1 MNAKYLKLISLS
13 LLLIITF
20 LTVGCEK
27 GSHTVSFM
35 GGLHYSHGDETGSSV
50 SGKPDGA
57 SGKGILGSIK
67 DALLGNGT
75 DTCDEKTENSPDGKE
90 DQIDRNG
97 VDARTDTSEEK
108 TEKALDGKLDHIDS
122 EKAGAKIDTSKK
134 KEAKHADRK
143 QDEIGS
149 QHTSERREP
158 NNKRNN
164 DRDSR
169 SQFTLSEIKEL
180 TAADL
185 SDDLIITKISS
196 ASKPYELSTADI
208 ISLKRAKVRDRVI
221 SCLINTSE

>member
-1 MNAKYLKLISLS
+1 MNAKYFKMISLS
-13 LLLIITF
+13 LLFIITF

-35 GGLHYSHGDETGSSV
+35 GGLHYSYGDE
-50 SGKPDGA
+50 KGA
-57 SGKGILGSIK
+57 SGSGSPEGASTKGILGSIK
-67 DALLGNGT
+67 EALLGK
-75 DTCDEKTENSPDGKE
+75 DTVASDEKRENCPDQKE
-90 DQIDRNG
+90 DQIDGKG
-97 VDARTDTSEEK
+97 VEARTDTSEENMERDSGGK
-108 TEKALDGKLDHIDS
+108 EKYIESK
-122 EKAGAKIDTSKK
+122 KAGAKIEASDKK
-134 KEAKHADRK
+134 AAKHADRK
-143 QDEIGS
+143 QHEIGS
-149 QHTSERREP
+149 QHASERREP

-185 SDDLIITKISS
+185 SDDLIITKIMSTS
-196 ASKPYELSTADI
+196 RPYELSTADI

>member
-27 GSHTVSFM
+27 GSHTVSFL
-35 GGLHYSHGDETGSSV
+35 GGLHYSYGDETGSSV

-57 SGKGILGSIK
+57 PVKGILGSIK
-67 DALLGNGT
+67 GALLGNGT
-75 DTCDEKTENSPDGKE
+75 GTCDEKTENS
-90 DQIDRNG
+90 
-97 VDARTDTSEEK
+97 
-108 TEKALDGKLDHIDS
+108 LDGKAGQIDS
-122 EKAGAKIDTSKK
+122 EKAGAKIDTSDK

-143 QDEIGS
+143 QHKIGS

-185 SDDLIITKISS
+185 NDDLIITKISS

-208 ISLKRAKVRDRVI
+208 ISLKRARVADRVI
-221 SCLINTSE
+221 ECMINTSD